1 MISLTKIPKVEL
13 HCHLDGSVRPS
24 TIAELTNNNIKDI
37 YNDTVAQ
44 DKCLDLNDYLT
55 KFSLPEKIMQT
66 KENLERIAYELAE
79 DLIKDGVIYA
89 EIRFAPLKHTHKGL
103 TKEEVID
110 SVLKGLNKV
119 KNIDINLILCMMRDM
134 SYEENLQ
141 IIDLALKY
149 KDKKVVAIDLAGAE
163 KLYPTKNYKKLFDIA
178 REKKI
183 HYTIHAGEA
192 DGKDSIKAA
201 LDFKAQRLGHGV
213 LITEDNTLIDRIKNE
228 NILLE
233 MCPTSNIQTNVI
245 DTYKNHPLEQLYR
258 KNCLVSI
265 NTDNRTVSNTT
276 LTKEYEIILKNQSL
290 TIDDIIKMNLNAIK
304 YSFANQETKN
314 KIINIITNYQKEYL

>member
-1 MISLTKIPKVEL
+1 MINLAKIPKVEL

-276 LTKEYEIILKNQSL
+276 LTKEYEMILKNQSL